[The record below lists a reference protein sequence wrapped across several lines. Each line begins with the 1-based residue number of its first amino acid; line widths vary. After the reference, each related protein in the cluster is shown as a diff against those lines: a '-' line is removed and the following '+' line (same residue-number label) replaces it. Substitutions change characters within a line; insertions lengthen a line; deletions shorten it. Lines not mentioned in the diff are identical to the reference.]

1 MIKET
6 KMKDQLDNLFIR
18 MSSSNEEINENLS
31 KSYFDE
37 NFYLFNRPC
46 NPEVTKT
53 ISKALETEERHD
65 TK

>member
-1 MIKET
+1 
-6 KMKDQLDNLFIR
+6 MKIFQSLIS
-18 MSSSNEEINENLS
+18 MKTSI
-31 KSYFDE
+31 
-37 NFYLFNRPC
+37 YLIDR